1 MKIGALHLARHVV
14 GERQHRRVVA
24 ARFIEAGDQM
34 RAAGAGGAG
43 AHADPAGE
51 LGPAGGGQ
59 CRAFFMPDANPF
71 DLAPPNRIRKR
82 IERIAY
88 QSKESV

>member
-1 MKIGALHLARHVV
+1 MRLATSHTIHQS
-14 GERQHRRVVA
+14 GCA
-24 ARFIEAGDQM
+24 W
-34 RAAGAGGAG
+34 
-43 AHADPAGE
+43 P
-51 LGPAGGGQ
+51 GGGQ